1 MDQPLFGRK
10 PTGSIIFA
18 ACDSK
23 YFIDHAVPFITSSS
37 QAGFNTHVH
46 VINPNEDVHKM
57 AISINKVTENTVT
70 YSFEERDVSPLESE
84 QERAYYACLRFMTL
98 PTLLETADNVLTL
111 DIDCMVMNNF
121 EFPKTP
127 LAYFPRPNETS
138 EEMKVAAGAVF
149 ITNDAMNVAVGIAE
163 TIGNLPLKWFV
174 DQIALSHIFNQIPA
188 EHVTEFDSGFMDWE
202 FVDGTSIWTG
212 KGPRKYD
219 NKTYLA
225 KKNEFTA
232 EYNRKLQC

>member
-10 PTGSIIFA
+10 PTGSVIFA

-37 QAGFNTHVH
+37 LAGFNTHVH
-46 VINPNEDVHKM
+46 IVNPTEHVHVM
-57 AISINKVTENTVT
+57 AIQINKATENDVT
-70 YSFEERDVSPLESE
+70 YSFEERDVSPLDSE

-98 PTLLETADNVLTL
+98 PTLLETADKVLTL
-111 DIDCMVMNNF
+111 DIDCMVMDSF
-121 EFPKTP
+121 EFPETP
-127 LAYFPRPNETS
+127 LAYFPRPNEAS
-138 EEMKVAAGAVF
+138 EEMKVAAGAVYV
-149 ITNDAMNVAVGIAE
+149 TNDAMNVAVGIAD

-174 DQIALSHIFNQIPA
+174 DQVALNHIFGQIPDA
-188 EHVTEFDSGFMDWE
+188 HVTKFDSMFMDWE

-219 NKTYLA
+219 NATYVS
-225 KKNEFTA
+225 KKNEFTDMFN
-232 EYNRKLQC
+232 EKIKC